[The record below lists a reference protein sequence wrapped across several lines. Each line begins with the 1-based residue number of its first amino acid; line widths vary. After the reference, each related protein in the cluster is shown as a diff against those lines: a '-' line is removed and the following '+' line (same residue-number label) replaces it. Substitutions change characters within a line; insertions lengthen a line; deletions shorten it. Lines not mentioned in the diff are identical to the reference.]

1 MLIALKR
8 LDGKL
13 IYIDSS
19 TIFRVRPAIKS
30 MEPKAV
36 SVVHYDPDP
45 SDSRYETLASNETIA
60 AVVKTLGKVLPMAKL
75 TSPSGTAVYV
85 DAAKVMS
92 VSPANKDLHYP
103 GAEAILFVHKQTQ
116 QVSETPDEAGA
127 IINAARIAAPATT
140 GRGKAVA

>member
-8 LDGKL
+8 LDGKTVH
-13 IYIDSS
+13 IDSS

-45 SDSRYETLASNETIA
+45 TDSRYETLASNETIA
-60 AVVKTLGKVLPMAKL
+60 AVTKTLRKVLPMAKL
-75 TSPSGTAVYV
+75 TSPSGTAVFV

-92 VSPANKDLHYP
+92 VTPSNRDLHFP
-103 GAEAILFVHKQTQ
+103 GAKAVLFVHKQTQ
-116 QVSETPDEAGA
+116 QVAETPDEAAA
-127 IINAARIAAPATT
+127 ILNAARLEAATAS
-140 GRGKAVA
+140 A